1 MAEVYDNWE
10 RLVRATLRR
19 EQLRQSAF
27 RTPSDVSSA
36 SSSAPSSAP
45 SPINFASPSAQL
57 VSSFKTS
64 SSLPLVGK
72 SFTYHQIL
80 QATDYLSSSNFI
92 KHGRSGDLFHGVLE
106 GGLRV
111 VVKKVDLSMSSSG
124 EKESYLLAELE
135 FLGKV
140 SHARFVPFLGHCF
153 EKANDKFLVYKCMP
167 NKDLSSSLC
176 SRGIVSDGTNP
187 DSQKSTSL
195 DWVTRLKIAVGVAE
209 GLYYLHHECVPALVH
224 RNVEARSILVDENFE
239 ARLGRLSEVCTEKKE
254 KYQNM
259 ISRLLQLQK
268 SSEGGTS
275 GATNAMCAYDVYCF
289 GKVLLELVTGNPGL
303 GDGYDARIK
312 EWMENVLPYITTY
325 DKELLL
331 NIMDPCLVVDE
342 HVLIEVWA
350 VAVVAKACLCP
361 KPLERPQMPCILKAL
376 EDPMSV
382 RLSTY
387 ETLRIDAQL
396 GLVCSALV
404 STRMPEGV
412 SGLGTSQ
419 ANANRT
425 SSNNN
430 IVVSNSRS
438 SAAGGTEETN
448 PHGVI
453 WDLPNLRIY
462 SPSELKAATNNFRSD
477 RVLGE
482 SEFGRVYKGWLH
494 EKSTSKTGSQSLVAV
509 QKLKAESL
517 QGFVEWKTE
526 ICMLGTLSHPNLIK
540 LLGYCWKGKDML
552 LVYEYMQKGSFDN
565 HLFGRGSSIQPLQW
579 DARLKILIGAARA
592 LAFLHAAKKQVI
604 YRVFKASNILLDA
617 SYNAKLS
624 NFGLAKIGPL
634 NGQLNVTIQAG
645 RTLGYAAPEYIRTGQ
660 LCVKSDVYG
669 FGVVLAEVLTGLRA
683 LDTCRPKGKHYLFNW
698 IKSQLFDKTKIEGVM
713 DSRLEGKYPIKAAVG
728 MAKLAQNCL
737 AFDPKARP
745 SMKQVVDALEHIAIC

>member
-106 GGLRV
+106 GCLQV

-135 FLGKV
+135 FLDKV

-176 SRGIVSDGTNP
+176 SRSIVSDGTNP

-209 GLYYLHHECVPALVH
+209 
-224 RNVEARSILVDENFE
+224 
-239 ARLGRLSEVCTEKKE
+239 
-254 KYQNM
+254 
-259 ISRLLQLQK
+259 
-268 SSEGGTS
+268 

-303 GDGYDARIK
+303 GDGYDSRIK

-350 VAVVAKACLCP
+350 VAVVAKACLSP
-361 KPLERPQMPCILKAL
+361 KPLERPQMACILKAL

-404 STRMPEGV
+404 STRMTEGV
-412 SGLGTSQ
+412 SVLGTSQ

-462 SPSELKAATNNFRSD
+462 SLSELKAATNNFRSD

-592 LAFLHAAKKQVI
+592 LAFLHAVKKQVI

-698 IKSQLFDKTKIEGVM
+698 IKCQLFDKTKIEGVM

-728 MAKLAQNCL
+728 VAKLAQNCL

-745 SMKQVVDALEHIAIC
+745 SMKQVVDALEHIIASVNY